1 MMADKEL
8 PHLSPG
14 HWNKV
19 PGSQNS
25 ETFEFAP
32 YKTEV
37 LANEPDMAEVE
48 RQLAH
53 ARAQQELAS
62 QYPGRATNRKA

>member
-1 MMADKEL
+1 MTGKEL

-19 PGSQNS
+19 PGSQFE
-25 ETFEFAP
+25 ETFEFVP

-37 LANEPDMAEVE
+37 LANEPDMSEVR

-53 ARAQQELAS
+53 ARWQQEVEG
-62 QYPGRATNRKA
+62 QYPGRAKNRKV